1 MASGP
6 AQSRNS
12 FAPRQDNRPRRE
24 QRDPSRTGG
33 NYGNNSGSAR
43 GAQGRMASQQRL
55 RDITFQ
61 YQPDLEFRSGQIGTS
76 LQRRNME
83 LGRHA
88 AASRLQ
94 AVVRLCADMKADG
107 VTPDVT
113 TYHYLLRVLAEHGMH
128 KECLATLEDMEAI
141 GITPDLQA
149 YHYTMQVSRTRAAP
163 PHCSVLT

>member
-1 MASGP
+1 
-6 AQSRNS
+6 
-12 FAPRQDNRPRRE
+12 
-24 QRDPSRTGG
+24 
-33 NYGNNSGSAR
+33 
-43 GAQGRMASQQRL
+43 
-55 RDITFQ
+55 
-61 YQPDLEFRSGQIGTS
+61 
-76 LQRRNME
+76 ME